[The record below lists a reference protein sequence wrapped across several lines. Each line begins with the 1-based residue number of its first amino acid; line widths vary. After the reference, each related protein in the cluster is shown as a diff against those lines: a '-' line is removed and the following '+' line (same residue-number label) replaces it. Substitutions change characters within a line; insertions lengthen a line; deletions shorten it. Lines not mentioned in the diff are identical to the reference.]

1 MALEN
6 RTFAIYRNW
15 SNYLWIILW
24 KPIQLF
30 INNYYSMLK
39 SNACIG
45 FKFLKYFIN
54 VVSRN
59 IKIVFII
66 DFYNVYR
73 SLIENSYL
81 IVVFWED
88 EFWSKIF
95 LRTLFNNIVVLKESK
110 AGDDVGFWFSIE
122 NSQNFFTINY

>member
-24 KPIQLF
+24 KSIQLF

-54 VVSRN
+54 VVSTN

-66 DFYNVYR
+66 DFYNIYR
-73 SLIENSYL
+73 SVINYSYF
-81 IVVFWED
+81 IVVFWEN
-88 EFWSKIF
+88 EFWIKIF
-95 LRTLFNNIVVLKESK
+95 LRTLFYNIVVLKESK
-110 AGDDVGFWFSIE
+110 AGDNVGFRLNIE
-122 NSQNFFTINY
+122 YSQNLFSEN